1 VLQGN
6 ISVVNNVD
14 GLIKSCFMPQAA
26 FPLLTRPTD
35 ERMAAY
41 EKAAIQ
47 DALAKS
53 RGNRKKAAQ
62 ILGIGEATV
71 YRRMRKDQIKIYPNS
86 PSWDDASNPFPL
98 YIPILLTHSLSS
110 DCYKT

>member
-1 VLQGN
+1 
-6 ISVVNNVD
+6 VNNFD
-14 GLIKSCFMPQAA
+14 GLIKSYFMPQAA
-26 FPLLTRPTD
+26 SPLLTRPSD

-62 ILGIGEATV
+62 ILGISEATV
-71 YRRMRKDQIKIYPNS
+71 YRKTRTYQIKV
-86 PSWDDASNPFPL
+86 
-98 YIPILLTHSLSS
+98 
-110 DCYKT
+110 